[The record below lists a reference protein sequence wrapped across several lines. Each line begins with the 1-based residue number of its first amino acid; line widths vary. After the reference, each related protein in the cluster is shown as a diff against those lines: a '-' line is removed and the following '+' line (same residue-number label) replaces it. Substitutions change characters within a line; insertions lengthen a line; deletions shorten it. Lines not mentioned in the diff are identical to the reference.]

1 MARNGDRG
9 AYADGNVSI
18 VPHRVNVAER
28 NRNFHQAKRAGIPW
42 DWYLDGPP
50 IDPESDLP
58 F

>member
-1 MARNGDRG
+1 MARNGDLG

-50 IDPESDLP
+50 IEPESI
-58 F
+58 